1 MSPDRRQATGNN
13 RGADVPPPL
22 FARVPA
28 SLDLYCL
35 CAAWCRT
42 CDEARP
48 LLAGVLA
55 DPDLQGRVQLRW
67 VDIEDE
73 ADALGDYDVETFPT
87 LLIASTGQARF
98 LGPVEP
104 RAAAIRGL
112 LLREL
117 QSASTPLDAE
127 AQALLHRLG

>member
-1 MSPDRRQATGNN
+1 M
-13 RGADVPPPL
+13 
-22 FARVPA
+22 PA

-73 ADALGDYDVETFPT
+73 ADTLGDYDVETFPT

-98 LGPVEP
+98 LGPCRAP
-104 RAAAIRGL
+104 CRRHSGAAAANCNPPARRWTPRPRPCTG
-112 LLREL
+112 
-117 QSASTPLDAE
+117 SAGPI
-127 AQALLHRLG
+127 QFIQPNG

>member
-1 MSPDRRQATGNN
+1 MSPIVGSPQPSPGRR
-13 RGADVPPPL
+13 PSPL
-22 FARVPA
+22 FARA
-28 SLDLYCL
+28 RLLDLYL

-87 LLIASTGQARF
+87 LLIASTASPLPRPRR
-98 LGPVEP
+98 GPAP
-104 RAAAIRGL
+104 PPFAGCCCL
-112 LLREL
+112 NL
-117 QSASTPLDAE
+117 QSASTP
-127 AQALLHRLG
+127 RWTPR